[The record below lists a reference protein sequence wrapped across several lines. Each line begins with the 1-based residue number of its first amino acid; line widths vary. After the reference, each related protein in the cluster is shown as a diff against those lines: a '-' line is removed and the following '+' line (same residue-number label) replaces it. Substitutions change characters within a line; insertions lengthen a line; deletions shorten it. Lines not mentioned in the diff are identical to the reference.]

1 MSLDHDRCF
10 FCRSVC
16 ASLSF
21 SDSFD
26 SNIKRFRSCVAFS
39 TASFVLVCRWA
50 VLCCDAN
57 KKINIPIV
65 KRYKTN
71 QAAQMNVKEE
81 RDFVYKN
88 QHMCVELR
96 AHKRIICRSA
106 FSLSFVVLFGYTEL
120 NTHTHKHRSDGVF
133 ILSNFVVSVHT
144 SLLLE

>member
-1 MSLDHDRCF
+1 MIAAFLY
-10 FCRSVC
+10 VC
-16 ASLSF
+16 VSLSLF
-21 SDSFD
+21 PDSFV
-26 SNIKRFRSCVAFS
+26 SNINRFRSCVAFS
-39 TASFVLVCRWA
+39 AASFGLVCRWA

-96 AHKRIICRSA
+96 AHKRIICRSV

-120 NTHTHKHRSDGVF
+120 NTHKHRSDGVF

>member
-1 MSLDHDRCF
+1 M
-10 FCRSVC
+10 
-16 ASLSF
+16 
-21 SDSFD
+21 
-26 SNIKRFRSCVAFS
+26 
-39 TASFVLVCRWA
+39 
-50 VLCCDAN
+50 LCCDAN

-120 NTHTHKHRSDGVF
+120 NTHKHRSDGVF